1 MIFTTGKIVTQMRAT
16 NNFYSATMISNIEPP
31 KFFKR
36 GINYEDLRPFEPCH
50 VMSPQNAISRQMN
63 VYVYVANPEKRDFKI
78 KPPTAILESWVKF
91 HTSWSIIFANPSIC
105 SPTTTTTSFGG
116 SKLPPR
122 ASGQDV
128 SLGHQRPG
136 GIKAKGKSH
145 GSTWRLRV

>member
-63 VYVYVANPEKRDFKI
+63 VHVYVANPEKRDFKI

-91 HTSWSIIFANPSIC
+91 HTS
-105 SPTTTTTSFGG
+105 
-116 SKLPPR
+116 
-122 ASGQDV
+122 
-128 SLGHQRPG
+128 
-136 GIKAKGKSH
+136 
-145 GSTWRLRV
+145 